1 LRVTT
6 NGGARRLT
14 LENSIVRP
22 DSVVGFLVE
31 AADRRGPTST
41 RAVVEEDWVVD
52 KSTTPRQRVAVAAS
66 DVWSLEER
74 STSSTRT
81 AVLIGV
87 VAAVVATL
95 VYVAI
100 HAYSMALAN

>member
-1 LRVTT
+1 VTT

-14 LENSIVRP
+14 LEGAIARP

-31 AADRRGPTST
+31 AADRRVAKST
-41 RAVVEEDWVVD
+41 HAVVEGDDWVVD
-52 KSTTPRQRVAVAAS
+52 KSTPPRQRVAVATN

-81 AVLIGV
+81 AVLVGV